1 MNKMS
6 DKEIISLILRDTS
19 QGMKVLIDRFSPTV
33 YAVVSS
39 RLSQICS
46 HDEVEA
52 CVNHVFTEFYFN
64 IRKFDE
70 RKCSIKTYLTVMA
83 RNKAVEEFRK
93 HTRHITEVHVDS
105 EEFVEL
111 PDNMDIESMAENRM
125 LEENLMRAIRSLGTP
140 DSQIIIRKYF
150 YAQTSKQIAQ
160 DIGMTD
166 ASVRKHISRA
176 LAKLRTMLNKSY
188 NVF

>member
-1 MNKMS
+1 
-6 DKEIISLILRDTS
+6 
-19 QGMKVLIDRFSPTV
+19 
-33 YAVVSS
+33 
-39 RLSQICS
+39 
-46 HDEVEA
+46 
-52 CVNHVFTEFYFN
+52 
-64 IRKFDE
+64 
-70 RKCSIKTYLTVMA
+70 
-83 RNKAVEEFRK
+83 
-93 HTRHITEVHVDS
+93 
-105 EEFVEL
+105 
-111 PDNMDIESMAENRM
+111 MDIQSMAENRM

>member
-6 DKEIISLILRDTS
+6 DNEIISLIMRDTS
-19 QGMKVLIDRFSPTV
+19 QGMKILIDRFSPTV

-39 RLSQICS
+39 RLSQVCS

-64 IRKFDE
+64 ISRFDE

-93 HTRHITEVHVDS
+93 HTRHITELHVDS
-105 EEFVEL
+105 DELIEL
-111 PDNMDIESMAENRM
+111 PDDMNLESMAEHRI
-125 LEENLMRAIRSLGTP
+125 LEENLMLAVRSLGTP

-150 YAQTSKQIAQ
+150 YAQTSKQIAH

-166 ASVRKHISRA
+166 AAVRKHISRA